1 MGTSGESKKEEK
13 NKANFYNYIII
24 NNNEDN
30 NNAHCINF
38 PNIISQNSEIK
49 GGDAAPIQ
57 NINNDN
63 NNIEIIFKN
72 GNVDNKISINF
83 LQKNNAKKYINNNNE
98 ILNENNIKNGN
109 NDIKNSTDSNN
120 NTNLETSPELMNI
133 DNNLENEYEKPR
145 PDISNENDGNIDPN
159 IGGQK
164 KIFKKKETKKGSE
177 IDKEYNPI
185 FGQFK
190 PTIPKEEKNNINF
203 TKQVNIDNNDENEN
217 KISHNQEKMK
227 NTGTFGNPDLDFNH
241 KINDV
246 KTEVNTKDHMN
257 YAFDDDD
264 LELSQNILCVS
275 YSNLNLKDP
284 KGFTEFNDDFAKKV
298 KEGYFGIFLYVNNL
312 KPSFYYVKIDSTIKS
327 LIKYHNKIKGI
338 SEKGEEYTAFIEKKS
353 IDINA
358 QIKDLNLK
366 SISKIRVYL

>member
-1 MGTSGESKKEEK
+1 
-13 NKANFYNYIII
+13 
-24 NNNEDN
+24 
-30 NNAHCINF
+30 
-38 PNIISQNSEIK
+38 
-49 GGDAAPIQ
+49 
-57 NINNDN
+57 
-63 NNIEIIFKN
+63 
-72 GNVDNKISINF
+72 
-83 LQKNNAKKYINNNNE
+83 
-98 ILNENNIKNGN
+98 
-109 NDIKNSTDSNN
+109 
-120 NTNLETSPELMNI
+120 
-133 DNNLENEYEKPR
+133 
-145 PDISNENDGNIDPN
+145 
-159 IGGQK
+159 
-164 KIFKKKETKKGSE
+164 
-177 IDKEYNPI
+177 
-185 FGQFK
+185 
-190 PTIPKEEKNNINF
+190 
-203 TKQVNIDNNDENEN
+203 
-217 KISHNQEKMK
+217 MK

-338 SEKGEEYTAFIEKKS
+338 SEKAEEYTAFIEKKS